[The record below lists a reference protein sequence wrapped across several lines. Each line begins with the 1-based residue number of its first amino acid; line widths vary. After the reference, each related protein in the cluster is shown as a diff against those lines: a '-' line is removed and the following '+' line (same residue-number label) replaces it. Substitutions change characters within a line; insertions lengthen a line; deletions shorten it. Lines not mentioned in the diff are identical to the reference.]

1 MGKKILIWTLLILLF
16 SALFLGGIFSDNL
29 FRNLK
34 TTYFNPLKNDKG
46 RVNFLILGI
55 NGSGGLDKDLTDT
68 IIFASLNKGLEK
80 IVLVSVPRDL
90 WIEEI
95 KAKVNTAYH
104 YGGVDLAQKT
114 LTEVLGQ
121 PIHYYAVVNFD
132 NFEKIIDFL
141 GGVEVKVETA
151 FDDYEYPIPGR
162 ENDLCDGDKELKCR
176 YEHLFFEAGSR
187 VMDGATA
194 LKFSRSRN
202 AQGDEG
208 TDFARSARQ
217 QKVILA
223 IKDKI
228 MNKDF
233 YLHPQ
238 KVLGLLKLVQN
249 EIITDIQPEIYGSLA
264 KLGWELNQNPSGISM
279 TALNGNLL
287 IHPQYH
293 YSKQWVLVP
302 IDGSWEEVKDFVH
315 KLLD

>member
-1 MGKKILIWTLLILLF
+1 MILLF
-16 SALFLGGIFSDNL
+16 SGLLLGGVFIYKQYWE
-29 FRNLK
+29 FRK
-34 TTYFNPLKNDKG
+34 QYFNPLQSDNG

-68 IIFASLNKGLEK
+68 IVFASLNQNSQKAAL
-80 IVLVSVPRDL
+80 ISIPRDV
-90 WIEEI
+90 WVEEI

-104 YGGVDLAQKT
+104 YGGIKLMQETLAD
-114 LTEVLGQ
+114 VLGQ
-121 PIHYYAVVNFD
+121 PIRYYAVINFD
-132 NFEKIIDFL
+132 SFEKIIDFL
-141 GGVEVKVETA
+141 GGITVDVERS
-151 FDDYEYPIPGR
+151 FDDYKYPIPGK

-176 YEHLFFEAGSR
+176 FEPLHFEAGKQ

-202 AQGDEG
+202 AEGDEG
-208 TDFARSARQ
+208 TDFARSSRQ

-223 IKDKI
+223 IKNKI

-238 KVLGLLKLVQN
+238 KIIGLFMLLNK
-249 EIITDIQPEIYGSLA
+249 EIITDIEPEVYGSLV
-264 KLGWELNQNPSGISM
+264 KLGWKISRNSSNISM
-279 TALNGNLL
+279 TVLNGKLF

-302 IDGSWEEVKDFVH
+302 KNGDWGEVHQFVGS
-315 KLLD
+315 LLD